1 MPAMKGAG
9 MADDKLP
16 EEDAEPAV
24 RLPPSVSL
32 PPPPEISFT
41 RPKLSQE
48 RPETRPAFSSSVPDS
63 TGQTPLSQ
71 GVQGYGMAITAAIT
85 LAITLLAFVALGQWL
100 DHRFGH
106 GGAPWFTILGLL
118 IGISAGLYNMVRLL
132 NSAGRK
138 K

>member
-1 MPAMKGAG
+1 MKGAG
-9 MADDKLP
+9 MADNELP
-16 EEDAEPAV
+16 EEDAEPV
-24 RLPPSVSL
+24 VMPPSASL

-48 RPETRPAFSSSVPDS
+48 RPVVRPAFSSSAPEA

-71 GVQGYGMAITAAIT
+71 GVQGYGLAITAAIT

-106 GGAPWFTILGLL
+106 GGVPWFTILGLL
-118 IGISAGLYNMVRLL
+118 IGIAAGLYNMVRLL
-132 NSAGRK
+132 NSAGHK